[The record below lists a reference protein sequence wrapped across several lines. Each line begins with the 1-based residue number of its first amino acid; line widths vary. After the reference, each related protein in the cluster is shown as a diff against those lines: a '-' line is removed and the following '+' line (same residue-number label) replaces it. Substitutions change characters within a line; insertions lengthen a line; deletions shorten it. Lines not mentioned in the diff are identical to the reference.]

1 MGLTLKTQRTTE
13 VAKILFMFGLILGL
27 TLPLIRILTTAWE
40 QQGAAYHS
48 VWGLGYALGNTDM
61 IFIIPVAVY
70 FGLLSLVVVDHM
82 KRIQGGLLAAGTLL
96 GSLLLLFEGQ
106 LWQNVDWIGNLPIL
120 IGGALVGLGLG
131 GGKRLYTETKPY
143 EFPWAI
149 RWLLIV
155 IATALIIAL
164 VEIHVL
170 YTNPVTSA
178 ANTFNLNLAEFAF
191 EGLDSRGFVTN
202 VVLSGGFLGVV
213 YAFTSYEYNQSFM
226 VLGPKRS
233 GKTTLM
239 TGAFHTANEIT
250 DGNAKASDKLIEYR
264 AELLGSSTGFGTID
278 SPTLGGRMAEMH
290 FNFVHGELLKKRV
303 EVKAVD
309 HGGELLTDLKR
320 NMDILLGNS
329 TTDSILQDEEEVED
343 NNFDS
348 LDEQERTVAES
359 VISADSLIITIP
371 LDDFIPSDINIDF
384 LPDYYSPER
393 DLRGESYEYLRE
405 YDKILNSIQSND
417 NKDVIIV
424 ATMADLLVDAYV
436 NEHREN
442 DQPLVTEQDWLEFEA
457 WISDDVLGH
466 QIDRL
471 LEFSDMDRVIT
482 VHFEM
487 NPNTYAGTQDN
498 PDPNPVLPGGY
509 VNFVGGERLL
519 RQLGDQ

>member
-155 IATALIIAL
+155 IATALLIAL
-164 VEIHVL
+164 IEIHVL

-178 ANTFNLNLAEFAF
+178 ANTFNLNLAALAF
-191 EGLDSRGFVTN
+191 EGLDSRGLVTN
-202 VVLSGGFLGVV
+202 VVLAGGFLGVV

-226 VLGPKRS
+226 VLGPQRS

-250 DGNAKASDKLIEYR
+250 DGNANASDNLIENR
-264 AELLGSSTGFGTID
+264 AELLGSGSGFGDID
-278 SPTLGGRMAEMH
+278 SPTEAGDMAEMY
-290 FNFVHGELLKKRV
+290 FGFVHGELLKKRV
-303 EVKAVD
+303 EVKAID
-309 HGGELLTDLKR
+309 HGGEMLKDLKK
-320 NMDILLGNS
+320 NIDILLGNP
-329 TTDSILQDEEEVED
+329 TTNNIFPNEGEVENSD
-343 NNFDS
+343 PES
-348 LDEQERTVAES
+348 LRDRERKVAES

-371 LDDFIPSDINIDF
+371 LDDFIPSSMNSEL
-384 LPDYYSPER
+384 LPDYYTPNP
-393 DLRGESYEYLRE
+393 DLRGESHEYLRE
-405 YDKILNSIQSND
+405 YDKVLNLIQSNG
-417 NKDVIIV
+417 NKDIIIV
-424 ATMADLLVDAYV
+424 ATMADLLVDAFIHE
-436 NEHREN
+436 NRET
-442 DQPLVTEQDWLEFEA
+442 DQPIVTEQDQLEFED
-457 WISDDVLGH
+457 WIRDEILGY

-471 LEFSDMDRVIT
+471 LEYSNADRIIT

-487 NPNTYAGTQDN
+487 NPNTFAGTQED